1 MARFRDT
8 SVPTPFGFFD
18 DDNDFSNEADKMVIA
33 VKRFMGDDI
42 LSVELTSKQI
52 WACFERGVLQYGQI
66 INEYQLTSHLAN
78 MLGQSTGS
86 NITNAYPRNNLEF
99 LLRQAEPYS
108 MEAGVGGSYNPVLG
122 YIDLINGTQEYDIYK
137 IKDTSGNLIVDL
149 MPADQ
154 KSKLK
159 IVELYHF
166 SPITAQQFLINASN
180 ITNFLSTEMRYE
192 SYVNSTIFY
201 VLPVFEDVLRR
212 SMLEAAFR
220 VRRSNYS
227 YIIQGTKVRIYPLP
241 TDIVEG
247 SVRLWMRVRTAP
259 DVLDPAYE
267 DSSINGVNSPSNMGL
282 SNIQFNKIND
292 FGRQWVRE
300 YTFALSREVLGLV
313 RSKMKS
319 IPIPNATLDLNG
331 TELVE
336 SGRKDQEDL
345 KIKLREFILSLTY
358 DKLIEQQANKSEN
371 LNKQLKHIPM
381 PLGKAIITG

>member
-1 MARFRDT
+1 MANFRDVT
-8 SVPTPFGFFD
+8 APTPFGFFD
-18 DDNDFSNEADKMVIA
+18 NDNDFAGEADKIVVA

-52 WACFERGVLQYGQI
+52 WACFERSVLQYGQI
-66 INEYQLTSHLAN
+66 INEYQLTSHLAT

-86 NITNAYPRNNLEF
+86 NVTNSYPRNNLEF

-108 MEAGVGGSYNPVLG
+108 MEAGVGGSYNNILG
-122 YIDLINGTQEYDIYK
+122 YLDIINGTQEYDIYDL
-137 IKDTSGNLIVDL
+137 KDKSGNKIVDTL
-149 MPADQ
+149 SADK
-154 KSKLK
+154 KSKLR

-220 VRRSNYS
+220 VRRSHYS
-227 YIIQGTKVRIYPLP
+227 YIIQGTKIRIFPIP
-241 TDIVEG
+241 TDIIEG
-247 SVRLWMRVRTAP
+247 QVRMWVRVRTAP
-259 DVLDPAYE
+259 DALDPAY
-267 DSSINGVNSPSNMGL
+267 DDASINGVNSPSNMGL
-282 SNIQFNKIND
+282 SNIDYNKIND
-292 FGRQWVRE
+292 YGRQWIRE
-300 YTFALSREVLGLV
+300 YTFALSRELLGLV

-331 TELVE
+331 SELVD

-345 KIKLREFILSLTY
+345 KTKLREFILSLTH

-371 LNKQLKHIPM
+371 LQKQLKHIPM

>member
-1 MARFRDT
+1 MANFRDIT
-8 SVPTPFGFFD
+8 APTPFGFFD
-18 DDNDFSNEADKMVIA
+18 SDNDFATEADKLVVA

-52 WACFERGVLQYGQI
+52 WACFERSVLQYGQI
-66 INEYQLTSHLAN
+66 INEYQLTSHLAM

-86 NITNAYPRNNLEF
+86 NVTNSYPRNNLEF

-108 MEAGVGGSYNPVLG
+108 MEAGVGGSYNNILG
-122 YIDLINGTQEYDIYK
+122 YIDIINGTQEYDIYDL
-137 IKDTSGNLIVDL
+137 KDKNGNKVVDGL
-149 MPADQ
+149 PADK
-154 KSKLK
+154 KSKLRL
-159 IVELYHF
+159 VELYHF

-220 VRRSNYS
+220 VRRSHYS
-227 YIIQGTKVRIYPLP
+227 YIIQGTKIRIFPIP
-241 TDIVEG
+241 TDIIEG
-247 SVRLWMRVRTAP
+247 QVRLWVRVRTAP
-259 DVLDPAYE
+259 DALDPAYD

-282 SNIQFNKIND
+282 SNIDYNKIND
-292 FGRQWVRE
+292 YGRQWIRE
-300 YTFALSREVLGLV
+300 YTFALSRELLGLV

-331 TELVE
+331 SELVD

-345 KIKLREFILSLTY
+345 KTKLREFVLSLTH

-371 LNKQLKHIPM
+371 LQKQLKHIPM

>member
-8 SVPTPFGFFD
+8 LAPTPFGFFD

-52 WACFERGVLQYGQI
+52 WASFERSVLQYGQI

-86 NITNAYPRNNLEF
+86 DVTNSYPRNNLEF

-108 MEAGVGGSYNPVLG
+108 MEAGVGGSYNPILG
-122 YIDLINGTQEYDIYK
+122 YLDLVNGTQEYDIYD
-137 IKDTSGNLIVDL
+137 IKDKNGNKIIESLSD
-149 MPADQ
+149 DK

-227 YIIQGTKVRIYPLP
+227 YIIQGTKVRIFPLP

-247 SVRLWMRVRTAP
+247 QVRLWMRVRTAP
-259 DVLDPAYE
+259 DMLNPDYTDA
-267 DSSINGVNSPSNMGL
+267 SINGVNSPSNMGL
-282 SNIQFNKIND
+282 SNIQFSKVND
-292 FGRQWVRE
+292 YGRQWIRE
-300 YTFALSREVLGLV
+300 YTFALSRELLGLV

-331 TELVE
+331 SELVE

-345 KIKLREFILSLTY
+345 KTKLREFILSLTH

-371 LNKQLKHIPM
+371 LQKQLKHIPM
-381 PLGKAIITG
+381 PLGKAIISG

>member
-8 SVPTPFGFFD
+8 LAPTPFGFFD
-18 DDNDFSNEADKMVIA
+18 DDNDFSNEADKMVVA

-52 WACFERGVLQYGQI
+52 WASFERSVLQYGQI

-86 NITNAYPRNNLEF
+86 DVTNSYPRNNLEF

-122 YIDLINGTQEYDIYK
+122 YLDLVNGTQEYDIYDL
-137 IKDTSGNLIVDL
+137 KDKNGNNIIDSLSEDK
-149 MPADQ
+149 

-227 YIIQGTKVRIYPLP
+227 YIIQGTKVRIFPIP
-241 TDIVEG
+241 TDIIEG
-247 SVRLWMRVRTAP
+247 QVKLWMRVRTAP
-259 DVLDPAYE
+259 DALNPDYTDA
-267 DSSINGVNSPSNMGL
+267 SINAVNSPSNMGL
-282 SNIQFNKIND
+282 SNIQFSKVND
-292 FGRQWVRE
+292 YGRQWIRE
-300 YTFALSREVLGLV
+300 YTFALSRELLGLV

-331 TELVE
+331 NELVE

-345 KIKLREFILSLTY
+345 KTKLREFILSLTH

-371 LNKQLKHIPM
+371 LQKQLKHIPM
-381 PLGKAIITG
+381 PLGKAIISG